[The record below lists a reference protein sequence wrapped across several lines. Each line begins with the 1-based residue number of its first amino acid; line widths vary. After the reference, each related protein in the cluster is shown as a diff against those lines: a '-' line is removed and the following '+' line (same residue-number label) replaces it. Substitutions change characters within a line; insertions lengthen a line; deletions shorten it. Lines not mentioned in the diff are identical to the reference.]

1 VGASNVAQRLLASL
15 GKAGPVAPHFEP
27 AADVP
32 AAGVLCALPA
42 LLACGLLRHNAA
54 PLQLPRG
61 YYSLPSLL
69 ILLAFM
75 ALARLRSVER
85 LRYCAPGEW
94 GNVLG
99 LDRIPEV
106 RTLREKIAGLAA
118 NSAAVQSWS
127 AGLTKQWLLDDP
139 ASAGTLYVD
148 GHVRVYH
155 GQLTELPRRYV
166 ARQRLC
172 LRGTTDYWINGLG
185 GQPFFVVTREID
197 PGLLQVL
204 EQEIVPRVEADLP
217 AAPAGDDA
225 HRFLLV
231 FDRAGYSPAFF
242 ARMWRRKVAC
252 LSYHK
257 FPGEDWP
264 AEQFT
269 ATTVVLP
276 AGEQVEWELCERGS
290 WLSVSAPAAGHPR
303 GIWLREIRKRNPD
316 GHQVSILSSDRLTP
330 APRLVAMMVGRW
342 AQENFFRYMMEHFSL
357 DRMISHGTEPI
368 PETIRLANPARRTL
382 DSQIRSTTSVLTRR
396 LAEFGALSYDGTIA
410 PAQIER
416 FEQKKALL
424 QVQLT
429 ALREHLAA
437 LKQQRTDVPT
447 HVLYKDLPPEQRF
460 ERLRADSKHFIDTI
474 KMIAY
479 RAETAMANVLRDVL
493 ARTDDARELLCALY
507 TNDADLIPDAP
518 TQTLTVRLH
527 HLANHMSTAALQHLC
542 AQLTATETVFP
553 GTTLRLVY
561 TLVSSQRP
569 RDQEV

>member
-1 VGASNVAQRLLASL
+1 MGASNVEQRLLASL
-15 GKAGPVAPHFEP
+15 GKGGPVDAHFEP

-42 LLACGLLRHNAA
+42 LLACGLLRHSAA
-54 PLQLPRG
+54 HWRLPRG

-69 ILLAFM
+69 MLLAFM
-75 ALARLRSVER
+75 ALARVRSVEK

-106 RTLREKIAGLAA
+106 RTLREKIALLSA
-118 NSAAVQSWS
+118 NSAAVRSWES
-127 AGLTKQWLLDDP
+127 VLAKQWMLEDP
-139 ASAGTLYVD
+139 DSAGTLYVD

-155 GQLTELPRRYV
+155 GKLAELPRRYV

-172 LRGTTDYWINGLG
+172 LRGTTDYWVNGLG
-185 GQPFFVVTREID
+185 GQPFFVVTKEID

-204 EQEIVPRVEADLP
+204 EHDIVPRLESDLP
-217 AAPAGDDA
+217 PVHGDDTQ
-225 HRFLLV
+225 RFLLV
-231 FDRAGYSPAFF
+231 FDRAGYSAASF
-242 ARMWRRKVAC
+242 ARMWRKKVAC

-264 AEQFT
+264 VEHFT
-269 ATTVVLP
+269 STAVVLP
-276 AGEQVEWELCERGS
+276 AGERVDWELCERGS
-290 WLSVSAPAAGHPR
+290 WLAVSDPEPGQPR
-303 GIWLREIRKRNPD
+303 GIWLREIRKLTSD

-330 APRLVAMMVGRW
+330 APRLAALMFARW

-357 DRMISHGTEPI
+357 DRMIEHGTEPI
-368 PETIRLANPARRTL
+368 PETTRLTNPARRNL
-382 DSQIRSTTSVLTRR
+382 DSQIRSKTAVLSRR

-424 QVQLT
+424 QEQISGLKEQVT
-429 ALREHLAA
+429 ALKGRRADL
-437 LKQQRTDVPT
+437 PT
-447 HVLYKDLPPEQRF
+447 HVVYKDLPQDQRF
-460 ERLRADSKHFIDTI
+460 ERLRSDSKHFIDTI

-493 ARTDDARELLCALY
+493 ARTDDAREMLCALY
-507 TNDADLIPDAP
+507 KNDADLVPDDQAY
-518 TQTLTVRLH
+518 TLTVRLH
-527 HLANHMSTAALQHLC
+527 HLANRMSTTALQHLC
-542 AQLTATETVFP
+542 DQLTATETVFP
-553 GTTLRLVY
+553 GTNLRLIY
-561 TLVSSQRP
+561 TLVSSQSP

>member
-15 GKAGPVAPHFEP
+15 GKAGPVEPHFEP

-42 LLACGLLRHNAA
+42 LLACGLLRPSAA
-54 PLQLPRG
+54 HLQLPRG

-69 ILLAFM
+69 LLLAFM

-106 RTLREKIAGLAA
+106 RTLRDKIAVLAA

-127 AGLTKQWLLDDP
+127 AGLTKQWLLEDP

-155 GQLTELPRRYV
+155 GKLTELPRRYV

-185 GQPFFVVTREID
+185 GQPFFVVNREID

-204 EQEIVPRVEADLP
+204 EHDIVPRVERDLP
-217 AAPAGDDA
+217 PAPVADDTP
-225 HRFLLV
+225 RFLLV

-269 ATTVVLP
+269 ATAVVLP
-276 AGEQVEWELCERGS
+276 AGEAVDWELCERGS
-290 WLSVSAPAAGHPR
+290 WLSVSAPEPGHSR

-330 APRLVAMMVGRW
+330 APRLAAMMVGRW
-342 AQENFFRYMMEHFSL
+342 AQENFFRYMMEHFAL
-357 DRMISHGTEPI
+357 DRMITHGTEPI
-368 PETIRLANPARRTL
+368 PETIRLPNPARRTL
-382 DSQIRSTTSVLTRR
+382 DSQLRSKNSLLTRR
-396 LAEFGALSYDGTIA
+396 LTEFGALSYDGTIA

-424 QVQLT
+424 QEQIT

-437 LKQQRTDVPT
+437 LKQRRADVPT

-507 TNDADLIPDAP
+507 TNDADLIPDEQ

-527 HLANHMSTAALQHLC
+527 HLANHMSTTALQHLC
-542 AQLTATETVFP
+542 DQLTATETVFP
-553 GTTLRLVY
+553 GTNLRLVY
-561 TLVSSQRP
+561 TLVSSQSP

>member
-1 VGASNVAQRLLASL
+1 MGASNVVERVLASV
-15 GKAGPVAPHFEP
+15 GKAGPVTPHFEA

-42 LLACGLLRHNAA
+42 LLACGLLRHAE
-54 PLQLPRG
+54 PHLQLPQG
-61 YYSLPSLL
+61 YYSLPSVLL
-69 ILLAFM
+69 LLAFM
-75 ALARLRSVER
+75 ALARVRSVEK
-85 LRYCAPGEW
+85 LRYYAPGEW

-106 RTLREKIAGLAA
+106 RTLREKIALLSA
-118 NSAAVQSWS
+118 NATAVQSWS
-127 AGLTKQWLLDDP
+127 SVLAKQWMQEDP
-139 ASAGTLYVD
+139 DSAGTLYVD

-155 GQLTELPRRYV
+155 GQLTALPRRYV

-172 LRGTTDYWINGLG
+172 LRGTTDYWVNGLD
-185 GQPFFVVTREID
+185 GQPFFVVTKEID
-197 PGLLQVL
+197 PGLLHVI
-204 EQEIVPRVEADLP
+204 EHEIVPRLESDLV
-217 AAPAGDDA
+217 AAPDDAA

-242 ARMWRRKVAC
+242 ARMWQRKVAC

-264 AEQFT
+264 VEQFT
-269 ATTVVLP
+269 STPVVLP
-276 AGEQVEWELCERGS
+276 AGEHVDWELCERGT
-290 WLSVSAPAAGHPR
+290 WLPVSDPEPGQPR
-303 GIWLREIRKRNPD
+303 GLWLREIRKRNPE
-316 GHQVSILSSDRLTP
+316 GHQVSILSTDRLTP
-330 APRLVAMMVGRW
+330 APRLAAMMFARW

-357 DRMISHGTEPI
+357 DRMIEHGTEPI
-368 PETIRLANPARRTL
+368 PETTRLTNPARRTL
-382 DSQIRSTTSVLTRR
+382 DSQIRSQTSLLTRR
-396 LAEFGALSYDGTIA
+396 LTEFGALSYDGTIA

-424 QVQLT
+424 QEQITGLK
-429 ALREHLAA
+429 EHLVA
-437 LKQQRTDVPT
+437 LKQKRAAVPT
-447 HVLYKDLPPEQRF
+447 HIAYKDLPPDQRF

-493 ARTDDARELLCALY
+493 ARTDDARELLRALY
-507 TNDADLIPDAP
+507 QNDADLIPDDQ

-527 HLANHMSTAALQHLC
+527 HLANRMSSAALQHLC
-542 AQLTATETVFP
+542 DQLTATETVFP
-553 GTTLRLVY
+553 GTNLRLMY
-561 TLVSSQRP
+561 TLVSSQSP

>member
-1 VGASNVAQRLLASL
+1 MGASNVAQRLLASV
-15 GKAGPVAPHFEP
+15 GKAGPVAPQFEP

-42 LLACGLLRHNAA
+42 LLACGLLRHNGAH
-54 PLQLPRG
+54 LHLPRG

-69 ILLAFM
+69 LLLAFM
-75 ALARLRSVER
+75 ALARLRSVEK

-106 RTLREKIAGLAA
+106 RTLREKIAVLSA
-118 NSAAVQSWS
+118 NSEVVRRWS
-127 AGLTKQWLLDDP
+127 SVLAKQWMQDDP

-155 GQLTELPRRYV
+155 GKLAELPRRYV

-172 LRGTTDYWINGLG
+172 LRGTTDYWVNGLG

-204 EQEIVPRVEADLP
+204 EHDIVPRLHSDLP
-217 AAPAGDDA
+217 AAPADPA

-242 ARMWRRKVAC
+242 ARMCRQKVAC

-264 AEQFT
+264 AEQFVST
-269 ATTVVLP
+269 AVVLP
-276 AGEQVEWELCERGS
+276 AGEQVDWELCERGS
-290 WLSVSAPAAGHPR
+290 WLPVIDPEPGQPR

-316 GHQVSILSSDRLTP
+316 GHQVSIVSTDRLTA
-330 APRLVAMMVGRW
+330 APRLAAMMFARW
-342 AQENFFRYMMEHFSL
+342 AQENFFRYMMEHFAL
-357 DRMISHGTEPI
+357 DRMIEHGIEPI
-368 PETIRLANPARRTL
+368 PETTRLPNPARRSL
-382 DSQIRSTTSVLTRR
+382 DSQIRSKNSLLTRR
-396 LAEFGALSYDGTIA
+396 LTEFGALSYDGTIA

-424 QVQLT
+424 QEQISGLK
-429 ALREHLAA
+429 EQLAA
-437 LKQQRTDVPT
+437 LKQKRAAVPT
-447 HVLYKDLPPEQRF
+447 HTLYKDLPQDQRF
-460 ERLRADSKHFIDTI
+460 DRLRADSKHFIDTI

-507 TNDADLIPDAP
+507 KNDADLIPDDQ

-527 HLANHMSTAALQHLC
+527 HLANHMSTSALQHLC
-542 AQLTATETVFP
+542 DQLTATETVFP
-553 GTTLRLVY
+553 GTNLRLVY
-561 TLVSSQRP
+561 TLVSSQSP

>member
-1 VGASNVAQRLLASL
+1 VGASNVEQRMLASL

-42 LLACGLLRHNAA
+42 LLACGLLRHSAA

-127 AGLTKQWLLDDP
+127 AGLAKQWLLEDP

-155 GQLTELPRRYV
+155 GKLTELPRRYV

-185 GQPFFVVTREID
+185 GQPFFVVSREID

-204 EQEIVPRVEADLP
+204 EQEIVPRVEGDLP
-217 AAPAGDDA
+217 AAPVADGA

-242 ARMWRRKVAC
+242 ARMWRRQVAC

-269 ATTVVLP
+269 TTAVVLP
-276 AGEQVEWELCERGS
+276 AGEEVDWELCERGS
-290 WLSVSAPAAGHPR
+290 WLSVSAPEPGQPR

-330 APRLVAMMVGRW
+330 APRLAAMMVGRW
-342 AQENFFRYMMEHFSL
+342 AQENFFRYMMEHFAL
-357 DRMISHGTEPI
+357 ERMITHGTEPI
-368 PETIRLANPARRTL
+368 PETIRLPNPARRTL
-382 DSQIRSTTSVLTRR
+382 DSQLRSKNSLLTRR
-396 LAEFGALSYDGTIA
+396 LTEFGALSYDGTIA

-424 QVQLT
+424 QNQIT

-437 LKQQRTDVPT
+437 LKQQRADVPT
-447 HVLYKDLPPEQRF
+447 HVLYKELPPEQRF

-493 ARTDDARELLCALY
+493 ARTDDARELLSALY
-507 TNDADLIPDAP
+507 TNDADLIPNEQ

-542 AQLTATETVFP
+542 DHLTATETVFP
-553 GTTLRLVY
+553 GTNLRLVY
-561 TLVSSQRP
+561 TLVSSQSP